1 MVAFDGT
8 SAPRFIVEAAW
19 GATITPGTGVLTLGS
34 SPGLGTAKLGGTT
47 WVDITRDVK
56 SYSWRRGRGDDLSVA
71 QPGTC
76 TIVLDNFAGD
86 YDPANLAG
94 PYVSGGVSLV
104 DAGVPVR
111 IRAEYSGTVYARFNG
126 DITSID
132 LDYGYE
138 PTAALQCSDG
148 LEWLGRAFLEEATVA
163 GDLDTTGQ
171 RISRLADSAGWPTSY
186 RSIDTGY
193 TRLGPTT
200 FGTSALQAMHDTEQ
214 TEFGLLY
221 VNGAGVLVFY
231 DRYRLTTATRSTVV
245 QAAFTDAA
253 GVGDVEFDTLTMSRS
268 RERAYNDVH
277 VTRNANADG
286 DTPVEQVATDAV
298 SEGKYGLLSFPET
311 VGKLLPDDDQAL
323 AMAQWLVTQWP
334 NPTLLV
340 TSLETQATTQSVW
353 ATLLGLDLLDL
364 VSVSRDYGPNTVTA
378 SLLTEGMA
386 EAVDA
391 EAASWVIN
399 LSTAPT
405 RTVPT
410 LWVLGTAVLGTTS
423 LGW

>member
-1 MVAFDGT
+1 
-8 SAPRFIVEAAW
+8 
-19 GATITPGTGVLTLGS
+19 
-34 SPGLGTAKLGGTT
+34 
-47 WVDITRDVK
+47 
-56 SYSWRRGRGDDLSVA
+56 
-71 QPGTC
+71 
-76 TIVLDNFAGD
+76 
-86 YDPANLAG
+86 
-94 PYVSGGVSLV
+94 
-104 DAGVPVR
+104 
-111 IRAEYSGTVYARFNG
+111 
-126 DITSID
+126 
-132 LDYGYE
+132 
-138 PTAALQCSDG
+138 
-148 LEWLGRAFLEEATVA
+148 
-163 GDLDTTGQ
+163 
-171 RISRLADSAGWPTSY
+171 
-186 RSIDTGY
+186 
-193 TRLGPTT
+193 
-200 FGTSALQAMHDTEQ
+200 
-214 TEFGLLY
+214 
-221 VNGAGVLVFY
+221 
-231 DRYRLTTATRSTVV
+231 
-245 QAAFTDAA
+245 
-253 GVGDVEFDTLTMSRS
+253 
-268 RERAYNDVH
+268 
-277 VTRNANADG
+277 
-286 DTPVEQVATDAV
+286 V

-353 ATLLGLDLLDL
+353 ATLLNLDLLDL